1 MEGKVATMAA
11 EVQDLV
17 TQKVSKTTKLAIE
30 ENAEVKAQFS
40 QLSEEAL
47 VLMGENSTLRDHKS
61 QLSVDVDI
69 LEQMLSEISR
79 QSCIRKKVGN
89 RQTLVIIICSQ
100 KCLSVQC
107 FGPTEDWID
116 SVHGNGVIN
125 NLLNTFLTTPKC
137 STSSLHQAVEQLTE
151 KYQQLQVELKDCR
164 QELEQLQTKH
174 TGVLTEM
181 ETLRSTLALVSIV
194 YTLSF

>member
-69 LEQMLSEISR
+69 LEQMLSEMSR

-89 RQTLVIIICSQ
+89 RQTPVIIICSQ
-100 KCLSVQC
+100 KCLPVQC
-107 FGPTEDWID
+107 FGPTEDWTR
-116 SVHGNGVIN
+116 
-125 NLLNTFLTTPKC
+125 LC
-137 STSSLHQAVEQLTE
+137 SW
-151 KYQQLQVELKDCR
+151 
-164 QELEQLQTKH
+164 
-174 TGVLTEM
+174 
-181 ETLRSTLALVSIV
+181 
-194 YTLSF
+194 